1 MTDTPIQPFVEDVA
15 GLAAIARP
23 SASAGERRSAEW
35 LLERLR
41 QIGLEGRIEQ
51 ESAHGTLW
59 WPLGLL
65 NAAGLAASAAAL
77 RGRRTLPALLG
88 LTAAT
93 LLHDDVSGG
102 QLWFRRVLP
111 RRETYNVIAEM
122 GDPAAERTVVLS
134 AHHDAAH
141 GGLIFSHDAQRA
153 LFKRFPGLL
162 DRLNTA
168 PPLMWLVI
176 GGPLL
181 AGSAGLLGSRRLARR
196 AAALC
201 LGVIGFMLD
210 IGLREVVPGANDNA
224 SAVAAALGVA
234 RALIE
239 HPVDG
244 VRVLLVFPGSE
255 ESFLEGMQAFG
266 RRHFNAM
273 DPERTLF
280 LNFESVGSPEL
291 VLMEGEGMLKMF
303 DYTPALKELVA
314 ELAEREGIALRR
326 GQRTRSATDALIPLR
341 GGYPAM
347 SLVSM
352 DWYKLP
358 SNYHLSSDIP
368 ENVSHESVARAA
380 QLGESLVREL
390 AANPERWPR
399 ANPTSQL

>member
-1 MTDTPIQPFVEDVA
+1 VMEDRIGPFIEDVA
-15 GLAAIARP
+15 GLAAIRRP

-35 LLERLR
+35 LRERLR
-41 QIGLEGRIEQ
+41 QIGIEGRIEE

-65 NAAGLAASAAAL
+65 NAAGLAASAWVL
-77 RGRRTLPALLG
+77 RGRRTPPALLG
-88 LTAAT
+88 LTAAM

-102 QLWFRRVLP
+102 RLWFRRVLP
-111 RRETYNVIAEM
+111 RRKTYNVIAEL
-122 GDPAAERTVVLS
+122 GDPAAQHTVVLS

-153 LFKRFPGLL
+153 LFGRFPALL

-168 PPLMWLVI
+168 PPMMWLVI
-176 GGPLL
+176 AGPLL
-181 AGSAGLLGSRRLARR
+181 AGAAGLIGSRRLARR

-201 LGVIGFMLD
+201 VGVIAFMLD

-224 SAVAAALGVA
+224 SAVAATLGVA
-234 RALIE
+234 RALTE
-239 HPVDG
+239 RPADG

-266 RRHFNAM
+266 RRHFDAL
-273 DPERTLF
+273 DRERTLF

-291 VLMEGEGMLKMF
+291 VLMEGEGMLRMF
-303 DYTPALKELVA
+303 DYTPALKQLVA
-314 ELAEREGIALRR
+314 ELAERDGIALRR

-341 GGYPAM
+341 GGFSAM
-347 SLVSM
+347 SLVSIE
-352 DWYKLP
+352 WYKLP
-358 SNYHLSSDIP
+358 SNYHLSSDTA
-368 ENVSHESVARAA
+368 ENVNHDSVARAA
-380 QLGESLVREL
+380 ALGEALVREL

-399 ANPTSQL
+399 ADRP

>member
-1 MTDTPIQPFVEDVA
+1 MTDPQLDPFIEDVA
-15 GLAAIARP
+15 QLAAIHRP

-35 LLERLR
+35 LCERLR
-41 QIGLEGRIEQ
+41 RIGLEGRIEE

-65 NAAGLAASAAAL
+65 NAAGLAACAATL

-102 QLWFRRVLP
+102 HLWFRRVLP
-111 RRETYNVIAEM
+111 RRKTYNVIAEL
-122 GDPAAERTVVLS
+122 GDLEAEHTVVLS

-141 GGLIFSHDAQRA
+141 GGLIFSHDAQRV
-153 LFKRFPGLL
+153 LFGRFPGLL
-162 DRLNTA
+162 DRINTA

-181 AGSAGLLGSRRLARR
+181 AGAAGLIGSRRLARR

-201 LGVIGFMLD
+201 MGVIAFMLD

-224 SAVAAALGVA
+224 SAVAATLGAA
-234 RALIE
+234 RALTE
-239 HPVDG
+239 RPVEG

-266 RRHFNAM
+266 RRHFDAM
-273 DPERTLF
+273 DRERTLF

-303 DYTPALKELVA
+303 DYTPTLKQLVA
-314 ELAEREGIALRR
+314 DLAEQKGIALRR

-341 GGYPAM
+341 GGFPAM

-352 DWYKLP
+352 EWYKLP

-380 QLGESLVREL
+380 RIGEALVREL
-390 AANPERWPR
+390 AANPERWPQM
-399 ANPTSQL
+399 PVT